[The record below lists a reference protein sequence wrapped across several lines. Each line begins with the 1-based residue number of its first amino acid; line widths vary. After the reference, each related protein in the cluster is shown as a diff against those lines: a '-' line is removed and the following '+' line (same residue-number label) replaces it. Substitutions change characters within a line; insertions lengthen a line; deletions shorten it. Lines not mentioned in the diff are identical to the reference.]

1 MCFMRRSSALLVA
14 LVALGL
20 MASSGLVRAQGYAV
34 YEQSACMTGR
44 GGAGVASP
52 CADGSAVFFNPA
64 GLSFDS
70 TQLGLGATLISPRAE
85 YTANATGNV
94 SLLNVKWYPVPNL
107 FFSKPVNKR
116 VAIGMGIFAPY
127 GLTTDWPADSMARFL
142 GYKSMV
148 QGVYMQP
155 TVAFKVNDRLSIGG
169 GVDITFENVEL
180 RQRLDLSSQIVP
192 GTALTFRQVGV
203 PAGTDFADMV
213 VKGNAWHYG
222 FHVGVLAKATD
233 RLSFG
238 LRYLKGQKGTVDDGT
253 LEATQIPTGTR
264 YDSTLAGLFTAGQKL
279 ASQAVKTAMPMPDQV
294 VAGVAFQAT
303 SRVKVLLDYQFT
315 RWSMFDSLAL
325 DGEGVDMAVD
335 EAFRNTHG
343 VRLGTEIAVSKRFVL
358 RAGFDGH
365 GPASPIDNVTPNL
378 PEGTR
383 LEFAGGATLRF
394 SPNVSLDL
402 GYLFMDGLARSGRT
416 VPGTAANNDG
426 VYKFT
431 AHVPTAMLAVRF

>member
-1 MCFMRRSSALLVA
+1 MRRSTALLAA
-14 LVALGL
+14 LVAVGL
-20 MASSGLVRAQGYAV
+20 MVSSGFARAQGYAV

-52 CADGSAVFFNPA
+52 CADGSAVYFNPA

-70 TQLGLGATLISPRAE
+70 TQLGLGATLVSPRAE
-85 YTANATGNV
+85 YTSSATGNI
-94 SLLNVKWYPVPNL
+94 SYLNIKWYPVPNL
-107 FFSKPVNKR
+107 FFSKPLSKR
-116 VAIGMGIFAPY
+116 VAIGIGLFAPY
-127 GLTTDWPADSMARFL
+127 GLTTDWPATSMARFL

-148 QGVYMQP
+148 QGIYTQP
-155 TVAFKVNDRLSIGG
+155 TIAFKLSDRVSIGG
-169 GVDITFENVEL
+169 GVDIAFENLEL
-180 RQRLDLSSQIVP
+180 RQRLDLSTQTVP
-192 GTALTFRQVGV
+192 GTSLTFRQVGV

-222 FHVGVLAKATD
+222 FHLGILAKATD

-238 LRYLKGQKGTVDDGT
+238 MRYLKGQKGTVDDGT
-253 LEATQIPTGTR
+253 LEATQIATGTR

-279 ASQAVKTAMPMPDQV
+279 ASQTVKTAMPMPDQV

-303 SRVKVLLDYQFT
+303 PKVKVLLDYQFT
-315 RWSMFDSLAL
+315 RWEMFDTLAL
-325 DGEGVDMAVD
+325 DGQGVDMVVD
-335 EAFRNTHG
+335 ESFRNTHG
-343 VRLGTEIAVSKRFVL
+343 IRLGTEIAVSKRVTV

-383 LEFAGGATLRF
+383 YEFAGGVNLRI
-394 SPNVSLDL
+394 SPKVGLDL

-426 VYKFT
+426 TFKFT
-431 AHVPTAMLAVRF
+431 AHIPTAMLSVRF

>member
-1 MCFMRRSSALLVA
+1 MRRSSTLLALLVA
-14 LVALGL
+14 VGL
-20 MASSGLVRAQGYAV
+20 TASSRLVLAQGYAV
-34 YEQSACMTGR
+34 YEQSACMTAR
-44 GGAGVASP
+44 GGTGVAAP
-52 CADGSAVFFNPA
+52 CADGSAVYFNPA

-70 TQLGLGATLISPRAE
+70 TQLGLGTTLVSPRAD
-85 YTANATGNV
+85 YTSSATGNV
-94 SLLNVKWYPVPNL
+94 SYLNVKWYPVPNL
-107 FFSKPVNKR
+107 FFSKPLNKR
-116 VAIGMGIFAPY
+116 VAIGMGVFAPY
-127 GLTTDWPADSMARFL
+127 GLTTDWPGESMARFL

-148 QGVYMQP
+148 QAVYMQP
-155 TVAFKVNDRLSIGG
+155 TVAFKLNDRVSIGG
-169 GVDITFENVEL
+169 GIDITYENVEL
-180 RQRLDLSSQIVP
+180 RQRLDLSSQTVT
-192 GTALTFRQVGV
+192 GTALTFRQLGV
-203 PAGTDFADMV
+203 PVGTDFADMV

-238 LRYLKGQKGTVDDGT
+238 LRYLKGQSGTVDDGT

-264 YDSTLAGLFTAGQKL
+264 YDSTLAGLFATGQKL
-279 ASQAVKTAMPMPDQV
+279 ASQTVKTAMPMPDQV

-303 SRVKVLLDYQFT
+303 QRVKVLLDYQFT
-315 RWSMFDSLAL
+315 RWELFDTLAV
-325 DGEGVDMAVD
+325 DGQGVDMVVN

-343 VRLGTEIAVSKRFVL
+343 VRLGTEIAVSKRVMV

-383 LEFAGGATLRF
+383 YEFAGGVNLRI
-394 SPNVSLDL
+394 SPKVSLDL

-426 VYKFT
+426 VFKFT
-431 AHVPTAMLAVRF
+431 AHIPTAMLAVRF